1 MKKATQQ
8 QTKQHNRELVLRTIL
23 ESEAISRAE
32 VARVT
37 KLTRTTV
44 SDVVSGLITENLVAE
59 IGHGVS
65 MGGKSPIL
73 LSGVADSRYL
83 IGLNLIQS
91 KFVGAIV
98 NLRGEIKDLVEVPV
112 SEKNGQAEF
121 ELVCQIIGQLLE
133 KPFRP
138 IVGIGVGTAGL
149 VNTSQGIVVNAVNLD
164 WKDFPLG
171 PLLRGK
177 FGLPVSIM
185 NDSQADA
192 MGEFVYSGRYNN
204 DENLIVVNIDQGIGS
219 GIFLNG
225 RLFQGDKGSA
235 GEIGHVV
242 VEENGKLCRCG
253 RRGCLET
260 VASVSAVLDQL
271 NMRGMDEVE
280 TALRAGDPRT
290 IQVVRRAGYYLGI
303 ALANLISILNIRKI
317 ALVGA
322 MTRLD
327 GIWLDDVRSSM
338 SNATLELIST
348 DTELIVGN
356 LDYRACVLGASAS
369 LLLDSYS
376 ILFTQEDKSA

>member
-8 QTKQHNRELVLRTIL
+8 QTKEHNRELVLRTIL
-23 ESEAISRAE
+23 EHETISRAE

-44 SDVVSGLITENLVAE
+44 SDVVSGLMAENLVAE

-73 LSGVADSRYL
+73 LSGVADSRNL
-83 IGLNLIQS
+83 IGLNLTQS
-91 KFVGAIV
+91 KFIGAIV

-112 SEKNGQAEF
+112 GEKSGQAEF

-133 KPFRP
+133 KPFQP
-138 IVGIGVGTAGL
+138 IVGIGIGTAGL
-149 VNTSQGIVVNAVNLD
+149 VNTSKGVVVNAVNLD

-171 PLLRGK
+171 PLLKAR
-177 FGLPVSIM
+177 FNLPVSIM

-192 MGEFVYSGRYNN
+192 IGEFVYSGRYGN
-204 DENLIVVNIDQGIGS
+204 DENLVVVNIDQGIGS

-260 VASVSAVLDQL
+260 VASVSAVLEQL
-271 NMRGMDEVE
+271 NMHSIDEVE
-280 TALRAGDPRT
+280 AALQAGDPRA

-317 ALVGA
+317 ELIGA
-322 MTRLD
+322 MTRLGD
-327 GIWLDDVRSSM
+327 IWLNDVRSSM
-338 SNATLELIST
+338 SHATLEMIST

-356 LDYRACVLGASAS
+356 SGYRSCVLGASAA
-369 LLLDSYS
+369 LLMDSYS
-376 ILFTQEDKSA
+376 VLFTQEDK